1 MLKKSI
7 TSLIGIIILGS
18 LVLMLGCSD
27 DNSPTGLST
36 GTEQLAEL
44 ISLVQSIAPPVYDGP
59 SFSGSMQFS
68 PLPADSFWL
77 EGDTPWI
84 GKAFGDE
91 WPTALYTN
99 VSIFDDQIKLLN
111 FAVENGVGTHTRIAG
126 SDTTSVV
133 VEITDLSGATTIPT
147 EFQTIY
153 GGTSATFDKYYHVT
167 EGDDVIDAGISATNE
182 DASVLIYQNI
192 PEDVSSNSS
201 RNTILYYAYAN
212 LTTGTLV
219 FSGAEH
225 KVINGADYSLG
236 FKLNSLDGELFD
248 YNMSY
253 YVNNPTYSYSMVECL
268 TGGGDKDGDFVLR
281 HAKYLPADGDL
292 NADDEYVSIFNPPD
306 YTYVND
312 TVSANLT
319 QYITDSRL
327 YDIDDLPSTWFSNPW
342 D

>member
-1 MLKKSI
+1 MPKKSI
-7 TSLIGIIILGS
+7 LSLIGVIILGS
-18 LVLMLGCSD
+18 LILMLGCSD

-44 ISLVQSIAPPVYDGP
+44 ISLVQGVTPPVYDGP

-99 VSIFDDQIKLLN
+99 VAVFDNQIKLLN
-111 FAVENGVGTHTRIAG
+111 FAIENGAGTHTRISG
-126 SDTTSVV
+126 SDTTTVV
-133 VEITDLSGATTIPT
+133 VEVTDLSGATAIPVG
-147 EFQTIY
+147 FQVIF
-153 GGTSATFDKYYHVT
+153 GGTSVTFDKYYHVT

-192 PEDVSSNSS
+192 PEDVQNNNS
-201 RNTILYYAYAN
+201 RNTILYYAYVN

-219 FSGAEH
+219 FSGATYE
-225 KVINGADYSLG
+225 VIDGTIDYSLG

-248 YNMSY
+248 YSMSY
-253 YVNNPTYSYSMVECL
+253 YINNPGYNYSMVECL

-292 NADDEYVSIFNPPD
+292 NADDEYVSVFNPPD
-306 YTYVND
+306 YTYIGE
-312 TVSANLT
+312 TVPTNLN
-319 QYITDSRL
+319 QYVVDSRL
-327 YDIDDLPSTWFSNPW
+327 YNIDDLPST
-342 D
+342 